1 MPSTTTLAN
10 TINGVKAFIEQQPV
24 DVNGMDPALSSANL
38 VKQVILMPP
47 LAWPFNRSQVNFST
61 STQDYTVSGLTD
73 FGFLEGGSVQ
83 VSTDIKPWA
92 LEVKIVMEAD
102 ASSARPRFVSP
113 LIDDGQ
119 GNITFRLMPAIDPSK
134 TAAVNLFYQRKA
146 PPMLSMA
153 ALWAPIPDDKMYMP
167 QWGFL
172 AMMSLIGYDARF
184 NEYNAKFITSVLASQ
199 GGLSA
204 TEKALFAANWNRA
217 LSSTQSIQLETQ
229 ERFKAR
235 QT

>member
-1 MPSTTTLAN
+1 MPSSITLAN
-10 TINGVKAFIEQQPV
+10 TINGIKAFIEQQPV
-24 DVNGMDPALSSANL
+24 DVNGMEPALSAANL
-38 VKQVILMPP
+38 IKQVILMAP
-47 LAWPFNRSQVNFST
+47 LAWPFNRAQVNYST

-83 VSTDIKPWA
+83 LSTDSKPWA
-92 LEVKIVMEAD
+92 LEVKIVMETD
-102 ASSARPRFVSP
+102 QSNARPRFVSP
-113 LIDDGQ
+113 LIDDGM
-119 GNITFRLMPAIDPSK
+119 GNITFRIMPAPDPTK
-134 TAAVNLFYQRKA
+134 VTAVNLFYQRKA
-146 PPMLSMA
+146 RQMLSMA
-153 ALWAPIPDDKMYMP
+153 ALWSPIPDDKVYMP

-172 AMMSLIGYDARF
+172 AMMSLIGNDARF

-217 LSSTQSIQLETQ
+217 LSSTQSIQLENQ